1 MLRKLATTGAI
12 RRMTS
17 AAGKAITTDAYR
29 EAISEVI
36 ANIRRSA
43 SWSDRSLAARI
54 GCSAST
60 IRNARNL
67 TSSLDPALL
76 VRIEQE
82 FGPGAIDPFLALAN
96 ARAIPLPQARLN
108 GEPVLAIVTA
118 LHRIIEVE
126 ANESDGG
133 RRITRAELR
142 KILDELRQARA
153 ALDSLIARAGGA

>member
-1 MLRKLATTGAI
+1 
-12 RRMTS
+12 MTS
-17 AAGKAITTDAYR
+17 SGSKGISTDAYR
-29 EAISEVI
+29 DAICEVI

-43 SWSDRSLAARI
+43 SWSDRALAARI

-60 IRNARNL
+60 IRNARNR
-67 TSSLDPALL
+67 TTSLDPALL

-96 ARAIPLPQARLN
+96 ARAIPLPQALQV

-133 RRITRAELR
+133 RKITPAELR
-142 KILDELRQARA
+142 NILDELRQGRA
-153 ALDSLIARAGGA
+153 ALDGLIARAGGA

>member
-1 MLRKLATTGAI
+1 MLRKPAMTGATKH
-12 RRMTS
+12 MTT
-17 AAGKAITTDAYR
+17 AASKAITTDAYR
-29 EAISEVI
+29 EAIREVI

-60 IRNARNL
+60 IRNARNM
-67 TSSLDPALL
+67 TTSLDPALL
-76 VRIEQE
+76 VRIEQA

-96 ARAIPLPQARLN
+96 ARAVPLPQARQN

-142 KILDELRQARA
+142 KILIELRQGRA
-153 ALDSLIARAGGA
+153 ALDGLIARAGGT

>member
-1 MLRKLATTGAI
+1 
-12 RRMTS
+12 MTS
-17 AAGKAITTDAYR
+17 SGSKAISTDAYR
-29 EAISEVI
+29 DAIREVI

-43 SWSDRSLAARI
+43 TWSDRALAARI

-60 IRNARNL
+60 IRNARNM
-67 TSSLDPALL
+67 TTSLDPALL

-96 ARAIPLPQARLN
+96 ARAIPLPQARQV

-133 RRITRAELR
+133 RKITRAELR
-142 KILDELRQARA
+142 NILDELRKGRA
-153 ALDSLIARAGGA
+153 ALDGLIARAGGA